1 MSTLQIIIYVAAY
14 CIGILVTYGVLCYNC
29 SKKSYNTGEYKVDDN
44 DIGFISFLSFIWPL
58 VLIVIILIGPF
69 TLVKKLALNIKNG
82 NKVKSSIS
90 VFN

>member
-1 MSTLQIIIYVAAY
+1 MSTLQIIIFVAAY
-14 CIGILVTYGVLCYNC
+14 CIGILITYGVFCYNC

-69 TLVKKLALNIKNG
+69 TLVKKLALKIKNG
-82 NKVKSSIS
+82 NKVKSSTS